1 MSKEL
6 ETIKAI
12 LAEKLPED
20 QVREL
25 MAKVTMA
32 SGNGSVAIAGD
43 ASGAVTVTGSQNI
56 AGDNNQ

>member
-6 ETIKAI
+6 EILKAI
-12 LAEKLPED
+12 LVEKLPEG
-20 QVREL
+20 QVSEL
-25 MAKVTMA
+25 IDKLTIA